1 MSRLSLSTAQV
12 DTITGS
18 ITCGEGEKYDSPLNA
33 RMDSSHIVYFKILI
47 KYAQPA
53 LRKTDSARTG
63 SKCLPWTNVRFIE
76 E

>member
-1 MSRLSLSTAQV
+1 MWG
-12 DTITGS
+12 GS
-18 ITCGEGEKYDSPLNA
+18 KYDSPINA
-33 RMDSSHIVYFKILI
+33 RMDSSHIVYFKIRI
-47 KYAQPA
+47 KYTQPV